1 MTVCLSGCVFE
12 GTNVPAIYFRRL
24 VGDPES
30 SFFIKTLVFLRAAC
44 IMRGLRL
51 YLGGLALWCCQ
62 LGVSGHIVF
71 DSPCRLALLCNRV
84 PRTCLRMLE
93 RPC

>member
-1 MTVCLSGCVFE
+1 MFFK
-12 GTNVPAIYFRRL
+12 GTNVRATYFRHL
-24 VGDPES
+24 VGDSES
-30 SFFIKTLVFLRAAC
+30 SLFIKTLVFLRAAC

-71 DSPCRLALLCNRV
+71 DSPCRLALLCIRAL
-84 PRTCLRMLE
+84 RTYR
-93 RPC
+93 